1 MTDRDPWAGM
11 TDGSSTHL
19 FARRIP
25 TAHEDAGV
33 SEFWTLKN
41 GEVGLMLEYPPD
53 ESTAIMAPSFRGIRI
68 GENRAEH
75 SIIIELADPSMRDAF
90 LAVCEDIVEQLDK
103 VQPVHARRAFILR
116 LQRWG
121 ILFRGEHQTLSSE
134 AQKGL
139 IGELQCLDRIV
150 IPYCGPSN
158 ALAAWTGPEH
168 GVHDFTLG
176 ASAIEVKTNRGAGT
190 PKVTISSENQL
201 AVGAGE
207 RLHLYAMGV
216 VPSLDAGM
224 TLPEYVEDTRRR
236 FESPIDGMKFD
247 LKLAQIGY
255 AGPDGYDT
263 RWVVGTPG
271 VYRIV
276 EGFPRITSDTL
287 DPAVS
292 DVTYRVDLSHC
303 GEYRIDEHTLVEE
316 LEGINGR

>member
-1 MTDRDPWAGM
+1 
-11 TDGSSTHL
+11 
-19 FARRIP
+19 
-25 TAHEDAGV
+25 
-33 SEFWTLKN
+33 
-41 GEVGLMLEYPPD
+41 
-53 ESTAIMAPSFRGIRI
+53 
-68 GENRAEH
+68 
-75 SIIIELADPSMRDAF
+75 MRDAF

-139 IGELQCLDRIV
+139 IGELRCLDRIV

-176 ASAIEVKTNRGAGT
+176 ASAIEVKTSRGAGT

-207 RLHLYAMGV
+207 HLYLYAMGV
-216 VPSLDAGM
+216 VPSPDAGM